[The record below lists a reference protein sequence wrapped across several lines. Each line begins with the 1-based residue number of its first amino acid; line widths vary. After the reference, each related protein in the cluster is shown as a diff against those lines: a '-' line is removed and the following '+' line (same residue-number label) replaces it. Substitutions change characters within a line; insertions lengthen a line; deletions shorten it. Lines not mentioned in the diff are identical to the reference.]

1 MINVY
6 VIDNT
11 EQIKPA
17 LFNATATV
25 SLYTDEL
32 QAFNAIEQHQPAVI
46 LLNYAMRK
54 EESVEYIEL
63 LLNASPKSKIVL
75 IANELRED
83 EIISCLIAGAIGHQN
98 LQQLATFADKLI
110 HAVVSGEAWI
120 TRHMVAKLL
129 DSLRTT
135 NNTVSNKKPDLKLL
149 SL

>member
-17 LFNATATV
+17 LFNSTATV

-32 QAFNAIEQHQPAVI
+32 LAFNAIEQQQPAVI
-46 LLNYAMRK
+46 MLNYAMRK
-54 EESVEYIEL
+54 EESVEYIHL

-75 IANELRED
+75 IANELSEN
-83 EIISCLIAGAIGHQN
+83 EIINCLIAGAIGYQEV
-98 LQQLATFADKLI
+98 QQLAAFADKLI
-110 HAVVSGEAWI
+110 HAVVAGEAWV

-135 NNTVSNKKPDLKLL
+135 SDTSNNKKPDLKLL